1 MFGRTSSATW
11 LRGTWAFGSQES
23 YSHRGAARG
32 GLVAGRPPQWTDPGH
47 RRERCRLSIKRR
59 LHYFIL
65 IVGPLDA
72 FFVCAGVAGL
82 DRNRISPQDL
92 IVCSG
97 VGILAGLQVAAAVIS
112 AKAVGTLVYIAIA
125 GSIVEGLVVDA
136 AWRNKEIAEWQWP

>member
-1 MFGRTSSATW
+1 
-11 LRGTWAFGSQES
+11 
-23 YSHRGAARG
+23 
-32 GLVAGRPPQWTDPGH
+32 
-47 RRERCRLSIKRR
+47 
-59 LHYFIL
+59 
-65 IVGPLDA
+65 
-72 FFVCAGVAGL
+72 VAGL